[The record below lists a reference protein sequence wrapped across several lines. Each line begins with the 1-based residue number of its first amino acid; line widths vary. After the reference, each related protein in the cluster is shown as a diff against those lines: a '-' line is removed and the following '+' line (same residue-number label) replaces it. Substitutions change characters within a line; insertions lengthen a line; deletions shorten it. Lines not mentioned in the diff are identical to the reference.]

1 LWNNLEAADSNWN
14 CCCVSTLDEDGSDTG
29 MERRHVA
36 YVVKILM
43 SCWASVVS
51 KMDRKMIPVEM
62 RLFMVDKESAA
73 ARMGGNASQ

>member
-1 LWNNLEAADSNWN
+1 
-14 CCCVSTLDEDGSDTG
+14 